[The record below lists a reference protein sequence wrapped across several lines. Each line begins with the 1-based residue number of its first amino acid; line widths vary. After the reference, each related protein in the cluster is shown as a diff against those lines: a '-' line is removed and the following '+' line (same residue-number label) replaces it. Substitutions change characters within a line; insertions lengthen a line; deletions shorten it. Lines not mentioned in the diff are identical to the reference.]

1 LKSSLGETETGV
13 TPAAIASAARR
24 MREAGRKALLF
35 GRGVLEHPHATLL
48 LQAIENLAW
57 ALGAIT
63 ADETRVM
70 AFGAHHDSAG
80 AIEMGL
86 APDLLPGGIAATD
99 GPGRAQFEKPFGRL
113 PQSEGMGAR
122 EVLAAA
128 AAGKVRALWIASDD
142 ILMSTPDR
150 ALVEQA
156 LEKCELVIVNE
167 LFLTRT
173 AARAHVVFPVA
184 AFAEKEG
191 ATLNSE
197 GRLQRSNRALS
208 PRPGSRPDW
217 EVFQEVAR
225 ALGAEWRYRTAEDVF
240 REIARVVPGFQGLS
254 YATLLPD
261 GGWLSAAPASPRIAP
276 VQAPAA
282 GSDAKAGA
290 MWLLAGGTLFADGSL
305 SARSNTLAKL
315 AGAPRARVSPAEASR
330 LGLDAGERVE
340 ISSAAGMLTL
350 PLELDDSVPAGAVF
364 VPYAGAEL
372 NRLGAPAGAGLRVD
386 LKRAAAP
393 AAVER

>member
-1 LKSSLGETETGV
+1 
-13 TPAAIASAARR
+13 
-24 MREAGRKALLF
+24 
-35 GRGVLEHPHATLL
+35 
-48 LQAIENLAW
+48 
-57 ALGAIT
+57 
-63 ADETRVM
+63 
-70 AFGAHHDSAG
+70 
-80 AIEMGL
+80 
-86 APDLLPGGIAATD
+86 
-99 GPGRAQFEKPFGRL
+99 
-113 PQSEGMGAR
+113 
-122 EVLAAA
+122 
-128 AAGKVRALWIASDD
+128 
-142 ILMSTPDR
+142 
-150 ALVEQA
+150 
-156 LEKCELVIVNE
+156 VIVNE

-191 ATLNSE
+191 ATIDSE

-240 REIARVVPGFQGLS
+240 REIARVVPGFHGLS

-261 GGWLSAAPASPRIAP
+261 GGWASGAPASPRIEP
-276 VQAPAA
+276 VQASAA
-282 GSDAKAGA
+282 SGDAKGGA
-290 MWLLAGGTLFADGSL
+290 LWLLAGGTLFADGSL
-305 SARSNTLAKL
+305 SARSTTLAKL

-330 LGLDAGERVE
+330 LGLDGGDRVE
-340 ISSAAGMLTL
+340 LSSAGGALTL

-372 NRLGAPAGAGLRVD
+372 NRLGAPSGAGLRVD